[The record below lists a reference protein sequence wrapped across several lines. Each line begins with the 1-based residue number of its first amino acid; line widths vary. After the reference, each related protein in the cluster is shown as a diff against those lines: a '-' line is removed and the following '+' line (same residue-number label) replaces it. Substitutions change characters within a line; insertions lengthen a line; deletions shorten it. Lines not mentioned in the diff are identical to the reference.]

1 MIFIRKPHL
10 ILTLFGVFMTF
21 NTQATLGGAPLGLID
36 PYTILNQTEQY
47 TSQGIP
53 YQVSIQQNT
62 RGMVLKEF
70 VYQGSVFAQLWFG
83 AAVPNLTILLGD
95 TYYQRFNN
103 AFSQATLRNHRQ
115 LKVIDNEL
123 TVSNYGRM
131 GDFWG
136 MSYLSNRFP
145 AGFSVNDIQ

>member
-1 MIFIRKPHL
+1 MIFIRKLQL
-10 ILTLFGVFMTF
+10 ILVTLCVFISLDSG
-21 NTQATLGGAPLGLID
+21 ATLGGVPLALID
-36 PYTILNQTEQY
+36 PYTILNQTVEQ
-47 TSQGIP
+47 TNQGIP
-53 YQVSIQQNT
+53 YQVVIQQNT

-83 AAVPNLTILLGD
+83 AAVPDLTILLGD
-95 TYYQRFNN
+95 TYYPRFNN
-103 AFSQATLRNHRQ
+103 ALSQATLKNHRQ

-123 TVSNYGRM
+123 VVSNYGRM

-145 AGFSVNDIQ
+145 VGFSVNNIQ